1 MKTDVFTF
9 KDYKKF
15 IQAVLNEREDLN
27 RSSIARELQVQ
38 SAYISQV
45 LNGSAHLSMEQG
57 YRLTETFSLGV
68 AEKEFFMCLLQYN
81 RAGSR
86 DLEVFYKQKLQELLE
101 THLNLTKRL
110 KNSPTL
116 SEEDR
121 SVYYSSWIYGAVHM
135 ATLVPELNNVPRIAA
150 YLELPVSR
158 VQSVIDFLL
167 RTGLVKHERGNYK
180 AGPTR
185 LHLGSDSIYLAQMHH
200 NYRQMAIERIQRI
213 KEENISKHLMYSS
226 IAVISQEDFYV
237 IKDILLKS
245 IQDSR
250 DVILPSKEE
259 ILCLMNVDL
268 INLSQT

>member
-1 MKTDVFTF
+1 MKTDIFTF

-15 IQAVLNEREDLN
+15 ILSVLNERDDLN
-27 RSSIARELQVQ
+27 RSFIARELQVQ

-57 YRLTETFSLGV
+57 YRLTETFSLG
-68 AEKEFFMCLLQYN
+68 APEKEFFMCLLQYN
-81 RAGSR
+81 RAGTR
-86 DLEVFYKQKLQELLE
+86 DLELFFKERLQELLE

-121 SVYYSSWIYGAVHM
+121 GVYYSSWIYGAVHM
-135 ATLVPELNNVPRIAA
+135 ATLVPDLNNVPKIAD
-150 YLELPVSR
+150 YLELPISR

-167 RTGLVKHERGNYK
+167 RTGLVKYERGNYK

-185 LHLGSDSIYLAQMHH
+185 LHLGSDSVYLAQMHH

-213 KEENISKHLMYSS
+213 KQENISKHLMYSS
-226 IAVISQEDFYV
+226 IAVISKEDFYL

-250 DVILPSKEE
+250 DVIIPSKEE

-268 INLSQT
+268 INLSKS